1 MSPDLYIICPLEIEA
16 RALLTLDRVDPAR
29 LLISGPG
36 QAVTGAVAQAKAAGA
51 KSVLL
56 AGFCA
61 GLAATP
67 IAPPI
72 AEVRTE
78 DGAARRA
85 TIRTGTARAVSIV
98 GVDRL
103 LTTPRHK
110 AALRAKCGAELA
122 DTESHHFAAACEE
135 MGLAWGVVR
144 AVSDGPQDAL
154 PEESAGWIDAEGR
167 TRTAQV
173 MLDVVRRP
181 SLVGRV
187 RTLARASR
195 LAAAGLRDG
204 VSEAIG

>member
-16 RALLTLDRVDPAR
+16 RALLTLDAVDPAR

-36 QAVTGAVAQAKAAGA
+36 RAVTGAVAQAKAAGA
-51 KSVLL
+51 GSVVL

-61 GLAATP
+61 GLAPTP

-72 AEVRTE
+72 AEVRAE
-78 DGAARRA
+78 NGAARRP
-85 TIRTGTARAVSIV
+85 TIRTGTARPVSIV

-103 LTTPRHK
+103 LTTPHEK
-110 AALRAKCGAELA
+110 AALREKSGAELA

-135 MGLAWGVVR
+135 LGLAWGVVR

-154 PEESAGWIDAEGR
+154 PQESAGWIDAEGR
-167 TRTAQV
+167 TLTAQV

-187 RTLARASR
+187 RALARASR

-204 VSEAIG
+204 VLEAI